1 MNIKYKTYWKIVC
14 VVLAAIIAGLGG
26 AQLWYHRHYKIPI
39 VAGPG
44 VTRIGHLSDFCPTLR
59 GTAAD
64 SVIFYLEGTK
74 PGGKV
79 LLLGSSHPNEPAG
92 FLSTLIYVE
101 NAVVDQGTLIVI
113 PFLNRSA
120 SCYTRPGDGYP
131 LFFSISTPWG
141 EKTFRMGN
149 REASPLDQWPDP
161 EIYVHYPE
169 KQLLSYIDARNV
181 NRAWPGRPNGFLM
194 EQVTYAVMEL
204 IRKENVNV
212 VIDFHEAET
221 LYPVTNCIVAPDKS
235 ARIATLAALWVK
247 PKEGFDCHVE
257 PSPIN
262 FRGLSHREIGD
273 YSDALPFLLEAPIPF
288 LDQPTGPKTQAL
300 LLEGKDPFLLALAK
314 KGRLF
319 VPYDETGW
327 SMDRRVG
334 QHLSVSLEII
344 NQFSKAVP
352 DKKVMLSGVPRYAD
366 VVKSGIGQY
375 FHDPSVNRDRVV
387 YQ

>member
-1 MNIKYKTYWKIVC
+1 MFIRTTWVKISL
-14 VVLAAIIAGLGG
+14 VVVFGVVVALGG
-26 AQLWYHRHYKIPI
+26 SQLWYHRHYKTP
-39 VAGPG
+39 VVLGPG
-44 VTRIGHLSDFCPTLR
+44 VVRVGKLSEYCPSLC

-64 SVIFYLEGTK
+64 SLVFYLEGREK
-74 PGGKV
+74 GGV
-79 LLLGSSHPNEPAG
+79 ALLLGGSHPNEPAG
-92 FLSTLIYVE
+92 VLASLVYIE
-101 NAVVDQGTLIVI
+101 NARVERGTLIVI

-131 LFFSISTPWG
+131 LFFSIVAPWG
-141 EKTFRMGN
+141 ERTFRMGN

-161 EIYVHYPE
+161 DIYVHYPE
-169 KQLLSYIDARNV
+169 RQLLSFIDARNI
-181 NRAWPGRPNGFLM
+181 NRAWPGRPNGLLM
-194 EQVTYAVMEL
+194 ERVTFAVMEL
-204 IRKENVNV
+204 IRQEKVNV

-235 ARIATLAALWVK
+235 ARLATLTALWVK

-257 PSPIN
+257 PSPVN

-288 LDQPTGPKTQAL
+288 LDQPTGPKTEDL
-300 LLEGKDPFLLALAK
+300 LLYGRDPFLLKLAK
-314 KGRLF
+314 RGRLF

-334 QHLSVSLEII
+334 QHMSVSLEIF
-344 NQFSKAVP
+344 NQFSKAFP
-352 DKKVMLSGVPRYAD
+352 DKTISITNVPKYTD
-366 VVKSGIGQY
+366 VIKYGLGTY
-375 FHDPSVNRDRVV
+375 FANLKNVPIDRIV